1 MKQRTINITRNIICI
16 LGLLALIILI
26 KPTKVCAFS
35 MNDAK
40 NSPVLNSGQYRTS
53 RLRDEYDVKL
63 FQVKMP
69 KSGYFRITL
78 RPNAVADEN
87 DIGYGWNLN
96 IYRKDNLKEPVK
108 QYWQIENKMVTEKLV
123 LTSGTYYIE
132 VKSYSEY
139 GMSPIMVPFDIKA
152 DVVSE
157 NNWEQENNN
166 TFKKANKI
174 SIGKKYQ

>member
-40 NSPVLNSGQYRTS
+40 NSPVLTSQYRTT
-53 RLRDEYDVKL
+53 RLRNEYDVKL
-63 FQVKMP
+63 FQVQMP

-87 DIGYGWNLN
+87 DIVYGWNLN

-108 QYWQIENKMVTEKLV
+108 QYWQI
-123 LTSGTYYIE
+123 
-132 VKSYSEY
+132 
-139 GMSPIMVPFDIKA
+139 
-152 DVVSE
+152 
-157 NNWEQENNN
+157 
-166 TFKKANKI
+166 
-174 SIGKKYQ
+174 